1 MLQHTD
7 HLSIWE
13 LTHRWYGF
21 DPNSSNEESP
31 PLQVQDTIRLL
42 CKALTNC
49 EITVSNINGILLKNP
64 ANALSYEDY
73 LEQQTE
79 PQDHEAEEKSH
90 HIESEDEMSL
100 PTNHSDWNLVDQLA
114 KEYDEEHQPKVE
126 PDFTNDEDGYESYLY
141 RFGRRYW
148 ELVDG
153 LDRAYKLRLYEK
165 EKLEAAHI
173 DKANILLFCERYDI
187 QPPEFWFGE
196 DILKKF
202 NAPDSTTKNKGARL
216 QKDIDS
222 FWASLSHKQ
231 KARIMTREI
240 AKILWQKN
248 ENYKITELE
257 KQEAILEYGMAKHY
271 PGTHTIRNWI
281 KDLKPSNNDV

>member
-1 MLQHTD
+1 MLHHTD

-21 DPNSSNEESP
+21 DPNSSNEDSP

-42 CKALTNC
+42 CRALTNC

-73 LEQQTE
+73 LEQQKE
-79 PQDHEAEEKSH
+79 LQDHEAEENFNL
-90 HIESEDEMSL
+90 IEPEHEKYL
-100 PTNHSDWNLVDQLA
+100 PANNSDWNLADQFA
-114 KEYDEEHQPKVE
+114 KEYDELYQPKVE

-173 DKANILLFCERYDI
+173 DKPNILLFCERYDI
-187 QPPEFWFGE
+187 QPPEFWFDE
-196 DILKKF
+196 DVLKKF
-202 NAPDSTTKNKGARL
+202 NSPDSTTVTKGARL

-240 AKILWQKN
+240 AKILWQN
-248 ENYKITELE
+248 NANYKITELE
-257 KQEAILEYGMAKHY
+257 KHEAIQEYGMAKHY
-271 PGTHTIRNWI
+271 PGVHTIRNWI
-281 KDLKPSNNDV
+281 SDLKPSKNGK

>member
-13 LTHRWYGF
+13 LAHRWYGF
-21 DPNSSNEESP
+21 DPNSSNEQSP

-73 LEQQTE
+73 LEQQRE
-79 PQDHEAEEKSH
+79 LQNLESEESFNF
-90 HIESEDEMSL
+90 IESDDEKNL
-100 PTNHSDWNLVDQLA
+100 PANNFDWNEVDQLVMECKRA
-114 KEYDEEHQPKVE
+114 HQPEAE
-126 PDFTNDEDGYESYLY
+126 PDFKNDEDGYESYLY
-141 RFGRRYW
+141 WFGRRYW
-148 ELVDG
+148 ALVDG
-153 LDRAYKLRLYEK
+153 LDRAYKLRIYDK
-165 EKLEAAHI
+165 AKLEAAHI
-173 DKANILLFCERYDI
+173 DKANVILFCERYNI
-187 QPPEFWFGE
+187 QPPEFWFDE
-196 DILKKF
+196 DVLKKF
-202 NAPDSTTKNKGARL
+202 NSPDSTTITKGARL

-240 AKILWQKN
+240 AKILWQN
-248 ENYKITELE
+248 NANYKITELE
-257 KQEAILEYGMAKHY
+257 KHEAIQVYGMAKHY
-271 PGTHTIRNWI
+271 PGKHTIRNWI
-281 KDLKPSNNDV
+281 SELKPDKTNM